1 MEKSLTSPN
10 PDERGELETDPLG
23 VYEGERNENGERH
36 GDGKTLLPNGDM
48 YVGQYCNGLRHGKG
62 IYVFKNGARYNG
74 DWRDGQKYGQG
85 IFWYPDGTQYE
96 GEWKR
101 DAKHG
106 FGAYHYAT
114 NDVYEGSWKEDLRHG
129 MGTYLYA
136 DTGTKFMGT
145 WMEDRMEGPGQ
156 LIHARCRFHGFWKL
170 NLPYGRGC
178 FTFDNVCMQHGHYV
192 HVRDPTFD
200 GPTWITLNE
209 IIIMQENDDDKS
221 QLKKG
226 RSPRIG
232 VRPMWRARCI
242 TPYNPEL
249 LPPEARPLREEVS
262 TEPSISKGEDDV
274 WPKNEGYSDSDY
286 PEDYREERYEREAS
300 SRIDSP

>member
-170 NLPYGRGC
+170 NL
-178 FTFDNVCMQHGHYV
+178 
-192 HVRDPTFD
+192 
-200 GPTWITLNE
+200 
-209 IIIMQENDDDKS
+209 ENDDDKS

-249 LPPEARPLREEVS
+249 LPPEARPLREEVIKIIITIVTFIFDNS
-262 TEPSISKGEDDV
+262 ASFQVSHHTCRRS
-274 WPKNEGYSDSDY
+274 SDLF
-286 PEDYREERYEREAS
+286 
-300 SRIDSP
+300 